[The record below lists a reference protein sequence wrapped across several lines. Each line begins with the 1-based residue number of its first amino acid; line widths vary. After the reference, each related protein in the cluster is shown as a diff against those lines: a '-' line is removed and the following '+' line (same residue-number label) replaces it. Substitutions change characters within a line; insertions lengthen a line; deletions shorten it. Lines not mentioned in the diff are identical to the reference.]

1 MENTAKTIEILNDL
15 ILINNDRIEGYE
27 KALKEVEESREHLEL
42 QPLFLRLIDDSRRY
56 RVELGTEIAALGKDL
71 VTGTSLPGKLHRA
84 WMSVKETFTGN
95 DIHSLL
101 EECETGEDA
110 IKRAYRDALDEG
122 VLASYIREMLMNH
135 QDELMEAHEEIKS
148 LRDSVQ

>member
-1 MENTAKTIEILNDL
+1 
-15 ILINNDRIEGYE
+15 
-27 KALKEVEESREHLEL
+27 
-42 QPLFLRLIDDSRRY
+42 
-56 RVELGTEIAALGKDL
+56 
-71 VTGTSLPGKLHRA
+71 
-84 WMSVKETFTGN
+84 MSVKETFTGN